1 MGFIVVFIGGPAA
14 AYKSEGGICG
24 EDDDWIVHSSEV
36 SKLYTFEIV
45 ISLKVKWV
53 STEVSL
59 PFWWD
64 LIKAF
69 GCEIELSAVL
79 SAARLE
85 NGFQM
90 FSRSNDCFL
99 NVSEGI
105 KYVEA
110 ESKF

>member
-1 MGFIVVFIGGPAA
+1 MGFIVVFVGGSAA
-14 AYKSEGGICG
+14 AYESEGGICG
-24 EDDDWIVHSSEV
+24 EDDGRIVHSSEV
-36 SKLYTFEIV
+36 SKLDTLEIV

-53 STEVSL
+53 SAEVSL
-59 PFWWD
+59 PFRRD

-79 SAARLE
+79 SAAGLE

-99 NVSEGI
+99 NVSEGV

-110 ESKF
+110 ESEF